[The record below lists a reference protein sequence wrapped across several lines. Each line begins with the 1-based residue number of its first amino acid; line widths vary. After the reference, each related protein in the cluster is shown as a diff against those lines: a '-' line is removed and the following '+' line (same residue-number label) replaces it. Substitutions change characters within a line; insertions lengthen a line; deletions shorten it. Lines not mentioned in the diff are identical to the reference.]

1 MRSCLSNAVVVKD
14 PDDLTLLESC
24 CEAATACCRRILV
37 TELAAQVACPPTWDG
52 WQCWERGGQ
61 PGTTPTQPCPH
72 YIYFLTHGTQQ
83 GLGCNSK
90 PQ

>member
-37 TELAAQVACPPTWDG
+37 TELAAHTDQLKADSTAKFTAEYESIEPGQQFTWD
-52 WQCWERGGQ
+52 
-61 PGTTPTQPCPH
+61 
-72 YIYFLTHGTQQ
+72 
-83 GLGCNSK
+83 NSSMDINK
-90 PQ
+90 PKNR